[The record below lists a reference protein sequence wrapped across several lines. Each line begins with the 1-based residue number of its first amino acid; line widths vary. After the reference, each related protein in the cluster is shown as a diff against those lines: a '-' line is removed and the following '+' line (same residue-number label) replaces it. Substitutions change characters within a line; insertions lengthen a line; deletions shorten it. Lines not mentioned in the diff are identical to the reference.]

1 MTTPLRE
8 GEEVSYDHG
17 TMQRVKP
24 LKLIERDGGI
34 YAIEVAR
41 QLGSVRLL
49 HIPTS
54 GVITLCLP
62 RCGIASSRD

>member
-1 MTTPLRE
+1 E

-17 TMQRVKP
+17 TMQRIKT
-24 LKLIERDGGI
+24 LKLIEGDGGI

-41 QLGSVRLL
+41 QLGSVCLL

-54 GVITLCLP
+54 GMITLCLP
-62 RCGIASSRD
+62 RGGIASSRD